1 MDRYRKGLVA
11 LSADPVTVGHIH
23 LIETARSHCHSLVV
37 LVANNDAKKNSYLF
51 ALTERMQ
58 MVRRAISHLTH
69 VEVYASDGLLVDA
82 FLEYGCDILFRGIRN
97 EADMRY
103 EEEQA
108 AGNAYIYPRM
118 ESRVSYLKASPL
130 YAGVSSTIVRAYA
143 SHHVDVTPLVPT
155 QVKAQLEERLHGQY
169 KIGITGVIASGKSY
183 VAQAL
188 CAQAQSWKMPT
199 SIINI
204 DELIRELYAEQ
215 SDGAQSIREELAQ
228 LLGEDVLTS
237 DRRGIDRQRAAAK
250 LFDQDAPTELIRQVS
265 ELVRPHVDRLY
276 RKALKQARGL
286 VIVEWAQMAENNMS
300 GWTNHNVIVVEAKD
314 RAPFIRNRGLSS
326 KRLKSLETRQW
337 STDRKIEE
345 LNRRVAEYNHGWI
358 HRFQNDAD
366 PVNFNAAIAVLLKLI
381 VDDVYPDL
389 VTLR

>member
-1 MDRYRKGLVA
+1 M
-11 LSADPVTVGHIH
+11 
-23 LIETARSHCHSLVV
+23 E
-37 LVANNDAKKNSYLF
+37 
-51 ALTERMQ
+51 
-58 MVRRAISHLTH
+58 MVRRAISHLTN
-69 VEVYASDGLLVDA
+69 VEVYASDGHLVDA

-143 SHHVDVTPLVPT
+143 SHHVDITPLVPT
-155 QVKAQLEERLHGQY
+155 QVKVQLEERLHRQY

-188 CAQAQSWKMPT
+188 CVKALLWNIPST
-199 SIINI
+199 IINI

-215 SDGAQSIREELAQ
+215 SDGAQSVREELAQ
-228 LLGEDVLTS
+228 LLGEEVLTS
-237 DRRGIDRQRAAAK
+237 DRRGIDRPRMAGL
-250 LFDQDAPTELIRQVS
+250 LFDQDAQPELIQQVF

-276 RKALKQARGL
+276 RKELKQVKGL
-286 VIVEWAQMAENNMS
+286 VIVEWAQMAETKMS

-314 RAPFIRNRGLSS
+314 RASFIRNRSLSS
-326 KRLKSLETRQW
+326 KRLKSLETHQW
-337 STDRKIEE
+337 STD
-345 LNRRVAEYNHGWI
+345 
-358 HRFQNDAD
+358 
-366 PVNFNAAIAVLLKLI
+366 
-381 VDDVYPDL
+381 
-389 VTLR
+389 